1 MKEIKLLENS
11 GILLKGATRKSTRQK
26 GGFLNFL
33 RPLMTARLPL
43 RKSALTPLAK
53 SVFLPLV
60 SSAGMLAVDAAI
72 QRNIYR
78 SGTKALIISNE
89 EMRDLMKIVKSLE
102 ELGLLIKGISK
113 RIKNEAKPLKGGF
126 LSMLL

>member
-1 MKEIKLLENS
+1 
-11 GILLKGATRKSTRQK
+11 
-26 GGFLNFL
+26 
-33 RPLMTARLPL
+33 MTARLPL
-43 RKSALTPLAK
+43 IKSALTLLAK
-53 SVFLPLV
+53 SAFLPLV
-60 SSAGMLAVDAAI
+60 LSAGMLAADAAI

-78 SGTKALIISNE
+78 SGTKALIISNA

-113 RIKNEAKPLKGGF
+113 RIKNEAKHLKGGF